1 MSRWLLVFV
10 LLAAP
15 AVHAATYVGRVTHVV
30 DGDTLWVRPARG
42 GAPVEIRLLDLDA
55 PESCQR
61 WGPQA
66 HDALRSRVR
75 NENVTVH
82 SRGVDDYGRQ
92 IARIEWRGQD
102 VGRWLVRH
110 GYAWSMS
117 FRGRAG
123 PYAPLEAQ
131 ARRDRKGLWS
141 EPTALEPRV
150 FRQQHGRC
158 R

>member
-1 MSRWLLVFV
+1 MKGWLLVLA
-10 LLAAP
+10 LLVAP
-15 AVHAATYVGRVTHVV
+15 PLHAATYVARVTQVV
-30 DGDTLWVRPARG
+30 DGDTLWVRPVHG

-55 PESCQR
+55 PESCQL

-82 SRGVDDYGRQ
+82 SRAIDDYGRQ
-92 IARIEWRGQD
+92 LARIEWRGQD
-102 VGRWLVRH
+102 VGRWMVRH
-110 GYAWSMS
+110 GYAWSMT

-123 PYAPLEAQ
+123 PYAALEAQ
-131 ARRDRKGLWS
+131 ARRERKGLWS
-141 EPTALEPRV
+141 EPAALEPRT

>member
-1 MSRWLLVFV
+1 MSRWLLVLV
-10 LLAAP
+10 LLAPP
-15 AVHAATYVGRVTHVV
+15 ALQAATFVGRVTHVV

-92 IARIEWRGQD
+92 LARVEWRGQD
-102 VGRWLVRH
+102 VGRWMVRH
-110 GYAWSMS
+110 GYAWSMR
-117 FRGRAG
+117 FHGRAG

-141 EPTALEPRV
+141 EPAALEPRA